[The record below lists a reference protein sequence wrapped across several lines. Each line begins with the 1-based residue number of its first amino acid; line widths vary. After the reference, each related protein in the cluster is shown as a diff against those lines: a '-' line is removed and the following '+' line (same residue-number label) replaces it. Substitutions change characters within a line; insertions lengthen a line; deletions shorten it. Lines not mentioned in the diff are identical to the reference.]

1 MNKLLI
7 AVAAAFLAATTLF
20 APTAEAGIK
29 VPIGAT
35 SSQSSTVHKAG
46 FRFRP
51 RLQLRF
57 HLARRM
63 AKRRAAAKRRA
74 RARAI
79 ARAKARARARAIAR
93 AKAKAKA
100 RAIAAAKAK
109 AKAKALAAAKAAAAA
124 EAKVAE
130 ATENENSTI
139 STSDQLAEIES
150 DDTEEVAAVS
160 DELSCKKFVPEVG
173 MTITVPCE

>member
-7 AVAAAFLAATTLF
+7 AIAAAFFAITTFFAA
-20 APTAEAGIK
+20 PAEAGFNVK
-29 VPIGAT
+29 IGGA
-35 SSQSSTVHKAG
+35 SQFSTVHKAG
-46 FRFRP
+46 FGFKR
-51 RLQLRF
+51 RF
-57 HLARRM
+57 HLRRHFLARRI
-63 AKRRAAAKRRA
+63 AKRRALARRRARAAAIARAKAKA

-79 ARAKARARARAIAR
+79 AK

-109 AKAKALAAAKAAAAA
+109 ALAAGKAAAAE

-130 ATENENSTI
+130 ATDNENSTI
-139 STSDQLAEIES
+139 SSTDEVAEIES
-150 DDTEEVAAVS
+150 DEPEKVAAVS
-160 DELSCKKFVPEVG
+160 EELGCKKFIPEVG